1 MEKQLSGE
9 HLNNLS
15 QADLLIDQG
24 KTHFEHGRFEEAKGC
39 FAKALE
45 KRNAALGEDA
55 PDCAEARHYL
65 GLSLAETNA
74 FEEAER
80 EFVRSVEIYEKA
92 FYEGHFKLAPV
103 LMDHAAFLM
112 KAGQWEKAEPLCL
125 RAQDIFSKTLHG
137 EHRLIIESTY
147 RLGII
152 YRKLAKYA
160 DAIKLFVKVKKAF
173 ESPYGPT
180 EEFKYL
186 EALINQDQ
194 GKAKEAE
201 TAYLEAIKGFEHRR
215 NLPRLADCL
224 RSYAELLKSQKLSE
238 RADEIIAK
246 AEAIEERAEGLSF
259 SGALFTS
266 TLLKA

>member
-9 HLNNLS
+9 QLNNLS
-15 QADLLIDQG
+15 EADLLIDQG
-24 KTHFEHGRFEEAKGC
+24 KTHFEHGRFEEAKAC

-45 KRNAALGEDA
+45 KRNAVLGEDH
-55 PDCAEARHYL
+55 PDCAEARHFL

-74 FEEAER
+74 FDAAEK

-92 FYEGHFKLAPV
+92 FYDAHYNLAPV

-112 KAGQWEKAEPLCL
+112 KAGEWEKAEPLCA
-125 RAQDIFSKTLHG
+125 RAQEIFSKTLNG
-137 EHRLIIESTY
+137 DHRLIIEATY

-152 YRKLAKYA
+152 YRKLAKYPEA
-160 DAIKLFVKVKKAF
+160 LKLFVKVKKAF

-238 RADEIIAK
+238 RADEILAK